1 MRRQLAALAALTVIV
16 LGTPAIA
23 LASTIT
29 AGSGPPAQT
38 RIVCPPPPAKH
49 VKHVRPRLIRVTRP
63 GAGRFTVSRDGMLSV
78 KPWPRDHT
86 NHRVHGAHTTARSV
100 KE

>member
-1 MRRQLAALAALTVIV
+1 MRRQLASKCVSALAALTVIV

-49 VKHVRPRLIRVTRP
+49 AKHVRPRLIRVTRP
-63 GAGRFTVSRDGMLSV
+63 GLGSFTVSRDGNYGPAITRTTGFMART
-78 KPWPRDHT
+78 PRPV
-86 NHRVHGAHTTARSV
+86 R
-100 KE
+100 